1 MGVLPMVSIRKE
13 ILCYR
18 HSGRSQAKLFFFF
31 IFFFWIPPCLQHG
44 LTVGIPLPRDKS
56 LGFGSDLPLGEG
68 ETFLGYFDFDL
79 FLDLTEKTIGIA
91 GEKNFSRI
99 LLERYCS

>member
-1 MGVLPMVSIRKE
+1 MVSIRKE

-31 IFFFWIPPCLQHG
+31 IFFWIPPCLQHG
-44 LTVGIPLPRDKS
+44 LTVGIPLPRDES
-56 LGFGSDLPLGEG
+56 LGFGSGLPLGE
-68 ETFLGYFDFDL
+68 TFLAYFDFDL
-79 FLDLTEKTIGIA
+79 FLDLTENTIGIA